1 MNIFRVTIVAVV
13 LLTLMTAC
21 ASPANEPP
29 QQETQVIPPS
39 ETTPSAAEQNNPLVD
54 TEWTLMRFGAPG
66 QEAEPVANT
75 RITATFKADGVV
87 NGSAGCNSYFA
98 NYTAADNKLTL
109 EQAGRTEMACAEPA
123 MQQENVFLEALTA
136 AESYAIAGDTL
147 TIVYKGGQM
156 FFRSMP
162 KTDGVALFETPWQLT
177 TFVQGDAAS
186 STIAGSRVTLRLANG
201 VARGTAGCNRYSG
214 SYTTEGDKITISQ
227 LISTKMACTATGVM
241 EQETRFLDALATSQS
256 WTIDGE
262 TLTLKNP
269 GGALVFNVT
278 QAE

>member
-1 MNIFRVTIVAVV
+1 MSIFRATISAIV

-39 ETTPSAAEQNNPLVD
+39 ETTTSAAEQNNPLLNI
-54 TEWTLMRFGAPG
+54 EWALMRFGAPG

-75 RITATFKADGVV
+75 RITATFTPEGVV

-98 NYTAADNKLTL
+98 NYTATANRLTL

-123 MQQENVFLEALTA
+123 MQQENVFLEAITA
-136 AESYAIAGDTL
+136 AESYAVAGDTL
-147 TIVYKGGQM
+147 TIAYKGGQM
-156 FFRSMP
+156 FFRSIP

-177 TFVQGDAAS
+177 TFVEGDAAS
-186 STIAGSRVTLRLANG
+186 STIAGTKVTLRLANG

-214 SYTTEGDKITISQ
+214 AYTTSEDKIAISQ
-227 LISTKMACTATGVM
+227 VISTKMACTATGVM
-241 EQETRFLDALATSQS
+241 EQETRFLNALGAAES

-262 TLTLKNP
+262 TLTLKYQ
-269 GGALVFNVT
+269 GGELIFNVT
-278 QAE
+278 QEE